1 MSFPPSPSLSPP
13 SSLRCWLHLAHLP
26 LPAACWAQIREA
38 GWPMEALFSLD
49 RSGYAEHGIPDA
61 LHSLFAARDEERL
74 AHDLA
79 WLDASPA
86 HHVVTWEDEDYPP
99 LLRHILDPPP
109 LLFAC
114 GQRRCL
120 RHAQFAIV
128 GSRRPDAYG
137 ARAAAGLAGRLSA
150 QGWTITS
157 GLALGVDYQ
166 AHRAALDAG
175 GWTIAVLGNG
185 LASIYPRRHRAVAGE
200 IAENGLLLS
209 EFPLRTKP
217 LPAHFPRRNRII
229 SGMSAAVLVV
239 QAARR
244 SGSLITA
251 RWAAEQGRDVFAV
264 PGSVHNPLSEGCH
277 ALIKQGAKLVERS
290 EDIVEELPDWALPA
304 MPRPRLIPP
313 PPPGAVHP
321 PPRPA
326 QALQEL
332 LQQMG
337 CEPVSVDELVELT
350 GLTSEA
356 VSAMLLTL
364 EISGS
369 VAAEPGGRYLRV
381 G

>member
-1 MSFPPSPSLSPP
+1 MSCPPSFSP
-13 SSLRCWLHLAHLP
+13 LCCWLYLARLR

-38 GWPMEALFSLD
+38 GWSLEALFSLD
-49 RSGYAEHGIPDA
+49 RAGYAERGIPKA
-61 LHSLFAARDEERL
+61 LHSLLAARDEQRL
-74 AHDLA
+74 ADDLA
-79 WLDASPA
+79 WLEASPT
-86 HHVVTWEDEDYPP
+86 HHVVTWADEDYPP
-99 LLRHILDPPP
+99 LLRHIPDPPP

-137 ARAAAGLAGRLSA
+137 TRMAAGLASRLSA

-166 AHRAALDAG
+166 AHRSALDAG

-185 LASIYPRRHRAVAGE
+185 LASVYPRRHRAIAAE

-209 EFPLRTKP
+209 EFPPKARP

-229 SGMSAAVLVV
+229 SGMSVAVLVV
-239 QAARR
+239 QATRR

-251 RWAAEQGRDVFAV
+251 RQAAEQGRDVFAV
-264 PGSVHNPLSEGCH
+264 PGSVRNPLSEGCH
-277 ALIKQGAKLVERS
+277 ALIRQGAKLVERS

-304 MPRPRLIPP
+304 RPRSRPLPSPP
-313 PPPGAVHP
+313 PAMIHHP
-321 PPRPA
+321 PHHHK
-326 QALQEL
+326 ALQEL

-337 CEPVSVDELVELT
+337 CEPISVDELVEAT
-350 GLTSEA
+350 GLTSET
-356 VSAMLLTL
+356 VSAMLLLL

-369 VAAEPGGRYLRV
+369 VVAEPGGRYLRV
-381 G
+381 